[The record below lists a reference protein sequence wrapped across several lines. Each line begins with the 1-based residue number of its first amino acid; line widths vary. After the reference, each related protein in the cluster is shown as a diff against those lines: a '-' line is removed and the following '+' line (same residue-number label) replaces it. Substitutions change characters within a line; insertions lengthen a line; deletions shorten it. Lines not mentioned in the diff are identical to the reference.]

1 MKIGNIEYK
10 HGLFLAPMAG
20 VTDKSF
26 RALCK
31 KRGAE
36 GMTTEMVSAKALIFK
51 DKKTNVL
58 CEIPDEERPCAIQ
71 LFGRVPDEL
80 ARAALLVLK
89 YEPCAIDV
97 NMGCP
102 APKIAGNGDGSALM
116 KTPHLCGDIVRAIR
130 SALDSEGRAD
140 LPVTVK
146 VRAGFTKSTI
156 NAVEV
161 AKECEAAGAAAI
173 AVHGRTRDQMYA
185 PPVNLDIIRDVK
197 AAVSVPVIGNG
208 DITSEEDAVRML
220 EYTGCDGLMIGRG
233 TLGNPYIFDRIAYYL
248 DNGKKMPEVSDSI
261 KKADIIEHM
270 RSLIA
275 EKGEYTGVR
284 EARKHIAWYI
294 KGKPGSA
301 LLRDEVNRTETID
314 GVLDVVERAFGE
326 FGIRN
331 SEFGIG

>member
-1 MKIGNIEYK
+1 MKIGSIEYR

-20 VTDKSF
+20 VTDNSF

-36 GMTTEMVSAKALIFK
+36 GMTTEMVSAKALLFK
-51 DKKTNVL
+51 DKKTNIL
-58 CEIPDEERPCAIQ
+58 CEISEAERPCALQ
-71 LFGRVPDEL
+71 LFGRVPEEI
-80 ARAALLVLK
+80 ARASLLVLG
-89 YEPCAIDV
+89 YSPCAVDI

-116 KTPHLCGDIVRAIR
+116 KSPTLCGDIVRAVR
-130 SALDSEGRAD
+130 LALDAEGRSD

-146 VRAGFTKSTI
+146 IRAGFDKAHI

-161 AKECEAAGAAAI
+161 AKYCEDAGAAAI
-173 AVHGRTRDQMYA
+173 TVHGRTREQMYA
-185 PPVNLDIIRDVK
+185 PPVDLDIIRSVK
-197 AAVSVPVIGNG
+197 ASVGVPVIGNG
-208 DITSEEDAVRML
+208 DITSEDDARHML

-233 TLGNPYIFDRIAYYL
+233 SFGNPYIFERIAYYL
-248 DNGKKMPEVSDSI
+248 DNGKKMPEVSDSV

-301 LLRDEVNRTETID
+301 QLRDEVNRKETID
-314 GVLDVVERAFGE
+314 GVLEVVEKAFGN
-326 FGIRN
+326 G
-331 SEFGIG
+331 